1 MEVFT
6 QVLGNTHS
14 PEWAQKLQDVEV
26 ISIFLDQW
34 TAQKSRFLGKG
45 DDGVDYPVALARHSQ
60 IADGDIVCF
69 NPEEKRAV
77 VLRLALSPVLV
88 IDLSKLAGKTP
99 EDIIRISVELGHAI
113 GNQHWPAVVKGT
125 TVYVPLTVDK
135 KVMLSVLETHH
146 IEDIVF
152 DFQEGTSV
160 IPYLAPHEVRRL
172 FGGAGQES
180 HSHEHT
186 HVHSHDG
193 FMHSHGHIHAHGD
206 EENHDHEHACHS
218 HAHVHSHGGFMHSH
232 GHIHAHG
239 DEENHDHEHTCHS
252 HAHVH
257 THDGVT
263 HSHEHIHVHGEEEN
277 HNHQH

>member
-6 QVLGNTHS
+6 EVLGNTHT
-14 PEWAQKLQDVEV
+14 PEWATKLEGMDVV
-26 ISIFLDQW
+26 SIFLDQW

-60 IADGDIVCF
+60 IADGDIVYF
-69 NPEEKRAV
+69 NPEEGRAV

-88 IDLSKLAGKTP
+88 IDMSKLAAKAP
-99 EDIIRISVELGHAI
+99 QDIIRISVELGHAI

-146 IEDIVF
+146 IEDITF
-152 DFQEGTSV
+152 EFQEGTSV

-180 HSHEHT
+180 HSHEH
-186 HVHSHDG
+186 V
-193 FMHSHGHIHAHGD
+193 HGHIHDDAHP
-206 EENHDHEHACHS
+206 HHHCHEHS
-218 HAHVHSHGGFMHSH
+218 HEG
-232 GHIHAHG
+232 
-239 DEENHDHEHTCHS
+239 HEHTHE
-252 HAHVH
+252 H
-257 THDGVT
+257 THEHEGHDHHHT
-263 HSHEHIHVHGEEEN
+263 HSHEHTHSDGTTHSHDHE
-277 HNHQH
+277 H